1 MITEHM
7 ERSLYRYLRTDGGED
22 IKILGY
28 KDIKSKNTMQ
38 TPYKKLKVGEIVY
51 EIVKKIPKGKVASY
65 GLISKIANE
74 EMKKLKN
81 EELIK
86 VTPRYIG
93 YLLHNNPDPEKIPCH
108 RVVDRNGKIAE
119 NYKFGGWREQKRKLT
134 KEGVKFRD
142 ERRVDKKSEIS

>member
-1 MITEHM
+1 M

>member
-1 MITEHM
+1 
-7 ERSLYRYLRTDGGED
+7 
-22 IKILGY
+22 
-28 KDIKSKNTMQ
+28 MQ